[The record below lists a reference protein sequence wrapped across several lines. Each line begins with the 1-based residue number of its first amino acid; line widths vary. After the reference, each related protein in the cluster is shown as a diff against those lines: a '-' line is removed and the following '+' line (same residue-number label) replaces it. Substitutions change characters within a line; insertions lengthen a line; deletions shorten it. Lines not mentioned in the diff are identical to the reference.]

1 MKRTLRVAAVAAAA
15 CGLWGWLAPAV
26 AQEAVPP
33 QAVDLA
39 AVVGLVRDVS
49 PRLAAERQSVAI
61 AETERIG
68 AAAYPNPTVGYSY
81 FRPGGGAQTV
91 FEGNRQQ
98 QFGVELPVLVGGQRA
113 ARMDAAERGVD
124 AARARV
130 LAGSSTLTAEAAGG
144 YVDLLAAQEQVG
156 LYAAA
161 LDELT
166 RLRTIIVGREA
177 SGVAS
182 RYDVTRIEVELG
194 GTRAKLEEARARVAD
209 RAGTL
214 AALLG
219 FPRWRPRA
227 QGTLAPL
234 DIEAPATAAATGRA
248 ASSPATLAA
257 VREEEAARAGIE
269 VAKRERIP
277 TPTFSLGRTW
287 TNDPFGAANFAGVSV
302 EIPILDNRRGPQA
315 KAEAQ
320 AIQANL
326 RRQLVEAETAANLDR
341 LAQVIS
347 LRKSS
352 LEQFERES
360 AQRIPGLKQMAEDAY
375 RLGRGS
381 ILELLDAVRSRY
393 ELQLARVDLAA
404 ALLDAQ
410 VRYLALSG
418 DLGKRLDGAAR

>member
-1 MKRTLRVAAVAAAA
+1 
-15 CGLWGWLAPAV
+15 
-26 AQEAVPP
+26 
-33 QAVDLA
+33 
-39 AVVGLVRDVS
+39 
-49 PRLAAERQSVAI
+49 
-61 AETERIG
+61 
-68 AAAYPNPTVGYSY
+68 
-81 FRPGGGAQTV
+81 
-91 FEGNRQQ
+91 
-98 QFGVELPVLVGGQRA
+98 
-113 ARMDAAERGVD
+113 
-124 AARARV
+124 
-130 LAGSSTLTAEAAGG
+130 
-144 YVDLLAAQEQVG
+144 
-156 LYAAA
+156 
-161 LDELT
+161 
-166 RLRTIIVGREA
+166 
-177 SGVAS
+177 
-182 RYDVTRIEVELG
+182 
-194 GTRAKLEEARARVAD
+194 
-209 RAGTL
+209 
-214 AALLG
+214 
-219 FPRWRPRA
+219 
-227 QGTLAPL
+227 
-234 DIEAPATAAATGRA
+234 
-248 ASSPATLAA
+248 
-257 VREEEAARAGIE
+257 
-269 VAKRERIP
+269 
-277 TPTFSLGRTW
+277 
-287 TNDPFGAANFAGVSV
+287 VSV

>member
-1 MKRTLRVAAVAAAA
+1 MKRSRRLRAMVAAA
-15 CGLWGWLAPAV
+15 CGLWGWLAPAA
-26 AQEAVPP
+26 AQEAAPP
-33 QAVDLA
+33 ETVDLA
-39 AVVGLVRDVS
+39 AVVGLVREAS

-61 AETERIG
+61 AEAERIG
-68 AAAYPNPTVGYSY
+68 AAAHPNPTVGYSY
-81 FRPGGGAQTV
+81 FRPAGGAQTV
-91 FEGNRQQ
+91 FEGSRQQ
-98 QFGVELPVLVGGQRA
+98 QFGVDLPLLVGGQRA

-130 LAGSSTLTAEAAGG
+130 LAGGSTLTAEAAGG

-156 LYAAA
+156 LFTAAV
-161 LDELT
+161 DELT

-194 GTRAKLEEARARVAD
+194 NTRAKLEDARARVAD

-227 QGTLAPL
+227 QGTLSPL
-234 DIEAPATAAATGRA
+234 DIAAPAAATDRA
-248 ASSPATLAA
+248 ATSPATVAA

-287 TNDPFGAANFAGVSV
+287 TSDPFGAANFAGVSV
-302 EIPILDNRRGPQA
+302 EIPILDDRRGPQA

-326 RRQLVEAETAANLDR
+326 RRQLVQAETAANLDR

-347 LRKSS
+347 LRKAS

-360 AQRIPGLKQMAEDAY
+360 ARRIPGMKQMAEDAY
-375 RLGRGS
+375 RLGRGT

-393 ELQLARVDLAA
+393 ELQLSRVDLAA

-418 DLGKRLDGAAR
+418 DLENRVVGAAR